1 MGELF
6 SANSYDA
13 ELDNISAEDELD
25 GEPIDSLDE
34 APESWPTENDSTA
47 PLPTPTPTEVE
58 EQVCYGMV
66 SSHTSQNTPKNLF
79 LLL

>member
-13 ELDNISAEDELD
+13 ELDNISAEDELE
-25 GEPIDSLDE
+25 GTPIDNLDE
-34 APESWPTENDSTA
+34 VTESWPTENDSTA

-66 SSHTSQNTPKNLF
+66 KSHSSQNTLKNF
-79 LLL
+79 FR